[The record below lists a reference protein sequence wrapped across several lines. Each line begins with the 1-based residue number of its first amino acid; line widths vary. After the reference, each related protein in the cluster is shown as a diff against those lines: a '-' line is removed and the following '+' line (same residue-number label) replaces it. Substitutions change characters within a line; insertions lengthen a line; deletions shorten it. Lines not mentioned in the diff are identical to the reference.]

1 MFHPRCR
8 RVPASWAAFFPG
20 RLTSD
25 LTAHVLTNYFGLDH
39 LDFLFDAHGAD
50 RARAKKHLLDRAER
64 CATAAWRDVVL
75 DASGL
80 RSDPSVHVLEDD
92 EDPRGGAA
100 ARQPASPTAARL
112 AALCLVHDQ
121 REDPRLDGPQ

>member
-1 MFHPRCR
+1 MASPRER
-8 RVPASWAAFFPG
+8 AISPPIEVTDMRGFGSRIWARPFIRAQRVV
-20 RLTSD
+20 D
-25 LTAHVLTNYFGLDH
+25 
-39 LDFLFDAHGAD
+39 GAD